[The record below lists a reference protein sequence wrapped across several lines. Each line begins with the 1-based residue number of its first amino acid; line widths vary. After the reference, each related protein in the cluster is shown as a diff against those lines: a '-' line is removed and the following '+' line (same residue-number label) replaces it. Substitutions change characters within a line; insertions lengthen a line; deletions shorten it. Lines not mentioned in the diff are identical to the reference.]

1 MAICKTKNG
10 GTGMTKTIMVS
21 NQKGGVGKTTTTL
34 ELGAIYARKGK
45 RVLVI
50 DLDGQVNLSMYVNAK
65 YDDKNIPTIRDVL
78 LEIKEILKHSE
89 PEKDEDTDDG
99 EEDIITKSIQTTS
112 EGFDIIA
119 GHRNLSNAL
128 AEFSDI
134 TDVFLLKELI
144 SCLEDYDYILIDS
157 APARSPLLN
166 MGYVAANYCLILT
179 EADKASQDGV
189 RQVVTDI
196 KLLKK
201 SNMSDIVILGILLNK
216 NEDLKNQEEAYEDL
230 CAFGKTNDCMPFETI
245 ISKAAGATTA
255 KNMYKSIHAYKDTRG
270 IDKRGIQGILKDF
283 DNLADEIEKRI
294 KKIER

>member
-1 MAICKTKNG
+1 
-10 GTGMTKTIMVS
+10 MTKTIMVS

-45 RVLVI
+45 RVLII
-50 DLDGQVNLSMYVNAK
+50 DLDGQVNISMYVNAK

-78 LEIKEILKHSE
+78 LEIKEIMNHLE
-89 PEKDEDTDDG
+89 AEAEKEDDMQD
-99 EEDIITKSIQTTS
+99 DIITRSIQTTG

-128 AEFSDI
+128 AEFSDT
-134 TDVFLLKELI
+134 TDAFLLKELI
-144 SCLEDYDYILIDS
+144 SCMEDYDYILIDS

-166 MGYVAANYCLILT
+166 MGYVAADYCLILT

-189 RQVVTDI
+189 KQVVTDI

-201 SNMSDIVILGILLNK
+201 SKMSAISILGIVLNK
-216 NEDLKNQEEAYEDL
+216 NEDLKNQEEAYKDL
-230 CAFGKTNDCMPFETI
+230 CAFGKTNHCMPFTTI

-255 KNMYKSIHAYKDTRG
+255 KNMYKSIHAYHDTKG
-270 IDKRGIQGILKDF
+270 VDKRSIQGILNDF
-283 DNLADEIEKRI
+283 ENLADEIEQRI
-294 KKIER
+294 LKIER

>member
-1 MAICKTKNG
+1 
-10 GTGMTKTIMVS
+10 MVS

-78 LEIKEILKHSE
+78 LEIKEILKQSE
-89 PEKDEDTDDG
+89 LEITNDMEDG
-99 EEDIITKSIQTTS
+99 EDDIITRSIQTTD

-128 AEFSDI
+128 AEFSDT

-144 SCLEDYDYILIDS
+144 SCLDDYDYILIDS

-166 MGYVAANYCLILT
+166 MGYVAADYCLILT

-189 RQVVTDI
+189 KQVVTDI

-201 SNMSDIVILGILLNK
+201 SKMSNIVILGILLNK

-230 CAFGKTNDCMPFETI
+230 CVFGKTNGCMPFETI
-245 ISKAAGATTA
+245 IGKAASATTA
-255 KNMYKSIHAYKDTRG
+255 KNMYKSIHAYRDTKG
-270 IDKRGIQGILKDF
+270 INKRSVQGILADF
-283 DNLADEIEKRI
+283 ENLAIEIEKRI
-294 KKIER
+294 KKLEK

>member
-1 MAICKTKNG
+1 
-10 GTGMTKTIMVS
+10 MTRTIMVS

-78 LEIKEILKHSE
+78 LEIKEIMKHPE
-89 PEKDEDTDDG
+89 PETDDDMEDG
-99 EEDIITKSIQTTS
+99 EADIITRSIQTTG

-128 AEFSDI
+128 AEFSDTI
-134 TDVFLLKELI
+134 DVFLLKELI

-166 MGYVAANYCLILT
+166 MGYVAADYCLILT

-189 RQVVTDI
+189 KQVVTDI

-201 SNMSDIVILGILLNK
+201 SKMSDIVILGILLNK
-216 NEDLKNQEEAYEDL
+216 NEDLKNQEEAYQDL
-230 CAFGKTNDCMPFETI
+230 CAFGKTNDCMPFETV

-255 KNMYKSIHAYKDTRG
+255 KNMYKSIHAYRETKG
-270 IDKRGIQGILKDF
+270 IDRRSIQGILTDF
-283 DNLADEIEKRI
+283 ENLAVEIEKRI
-294 KKIER
+294 KNREVEKWQETD

>member
-1 MAICKTKNG
+1 
-10 GTGMTKTIMVS
+10 MTKTIMVS

-50 DLDGQVNLSMYVNAK
+50 DLDGQVNLSMYANAK

-89 PEKDEDTDDG
+89 PERDEDTDDG

-201 SNMSDIVILGILLNK
+201 SNMSDIVVLGILLNK

-283 DNLADEIEKRI
+283 ENLADEIEKRI
-294 KKIER
+294 KRIER

>member
-1 MAICKTKNG
+1 
-10 GTGMTKTIMVS
+10 MTKTIMVS

-89 PEKDEDTDDG
+89 PERDEDTDDG

-196 KLLKK
+196 KLLNK
-201 SNMSDIVILGILLNK
+201 SNMSDIVVLGILLNK

-283 DNLADEIEKRI
+283 ENLADEIEKRI
-294 KKIER
+294 KRIER

>member
-1 MAICKTKNG
+1 
-10 GTGMTKTIMVS
+10 MTKTIMVS

-65 YDDKNIPTIRDVL
+65 YDGKNIPTIRDVL

>member
-1 MAICKTKNG
+1 
-10 GTGMTKTIMVS
+10 MTKTIMVS

-78 LEIKEILKHSE
+78 LEIKEILKHEE
-89 PEKDEDTDDG
+89 PERDEDTDDG

-201 SNMSDIVILGILLNK
+201 SNMSDIVVLGILLNK

-283 DNLADEIEKRI
+283 ENLADEIEKRI
-294 KKIER
+294 KRIER

>member
-1 MAICKTKNG
+1 
-10 GTGMTKTIMVS
+10 MTKTRMVS

-89 PEKDEDTDDG
+89 PERDEDTDDG

-201 SNMSDIVILGILLNK
+201 SNMSDIVVLGILLNK

-283 DNLADEIEKRI
+283 ENLADEIEKRI
-294 KKIER
+294 KRIER

>member
-1 MAICKTKNG
+1 
-10 GTGMTKTIMVS
+10 MTKTIMVS

-45 RVLVI
+45 RVLII
-50 DLDGQVNLSMYVNAK
+50 DLDGQVNISMYVNAK

-78 LEIKEILKHSE
+78 LEIKEIMNHLE
-89 PEKDEDTDDG
+89 AEAEKD
-99 EEDIITKSIQTTS
+99 DIITRSIQTTG

-128 AEFSDI
+128 AEFSDT

-144 SCLEDYDYILIDS
+144 SCMEDYDYILIDS

-166 MGYVAANYCLILT
+166 MGYVAADYCLILT

-189 RQVVTDI
+189 KQVVTDI

-201 SNMSDIVILGILLNK
+201 SKMSAISILGIVLNK
-216 NEDLKNQEEAYEDL
+216 NEDLKNEEEAYKDL
-230 CAFGKTNDCMPFETI
+230 CAFGKTNHCMPFTTI

-255 KNMYKSIHAYKDTRG
+255 KNMYKSIHAYHDTKG
-270 IDKRGIQGILKDF
+270 VDKRSIQGILNDF
-283 DNLADEIEKRI
+283 ENLADEIEQRI
-294 KKIER
+294 LKIER

>member
-1 MAICKTKNG
+1 
-10 GTGMTKTIMVS
+10 MTKTIMVS

-45 RVLVI
+45 RVLII
-50 DLDGQVNLSMYVNAK
+50 DLDGQVNISMYVNAK

-78 LEIKEILKHSE
+78 LEIKEIMNHLE
-89 PEKDEDTDDG
+89 AEAEKEDDMQD
-99 EEDIITKSIQTTS
+99 DIITRSIQTTG

-128 AEFSDI
+128 AEFSDT

-144 SCLEDYDYILIDS
+144 SCMEDYDYILIDS

-166 MGYVAANYCLILT
+166 MGYVAADYCLILT

-189 RQVVTDI
+189 KQVVTDI

-201 SNMSDIVILGILLNK
+201 NK
-216 NEDLKNQEEAYEDL
+216 NV
-230 CAFGKTNDCMPFETI
+230 
-245 ISKAAGATTA
+245 
-255 KNMYKSIHAYKDTRG
+255 
-270 IDKRGIQGILKDF
+270 
-283 DNLADEIEKRI
+283 
-294 KKIER
+294 

>member
-1 MAICKTKNG
+1 
-10 GTGMTKTIMVS
+10 MTKTIMVS

-89 PEKDEDTDDG
+89 PETDDDIEDG
-99 EEDIITKSIQTTS
+99 EDDIITKSIQTTS

-255 KNMYKSIHAYKDTRG
+255 KNMYKSIHAYKDTKG
-270 IDKRGIQGILKDF
+270 IDKRGIQGILRDF
-283 DNLADEIEKRI
+283 ENLADEIEKRI
-294 KKIER
+294 KKLER

>member
-1 MAICKTKNG
+1 
-10 GTGMTKTIMVS
+10 MTKTIMVS

-45 RVLVI
+45 RVLII
-50 DLDGQVNLSMYVNAK
+50 DLDGQVNISMYVNAK

-78 LEIKEILKHSE
+78 LEIKEIMNHLE
-89 PEKDEDTDDG
+89 AEAEKEDAMQD
-99 EEDIITKSIQTTS
+99 DIITRSIQTTG

-128 AEFSDI
+128 AEFSDT

-144 SCLEDYDYILIDS
+144 SCMEDYDYILIDS

-166 MGYVAANYCLILT
+166 MGYVAADYCLILT

-189 RQVVTDI
+189 KQVVTDI

-201 SNMSDIVILGILLNK
+201 SKMSAISILGIVLNK
-216 NEDLKNQEEAYEDL
+216 NEDLKNQEEAYKDL
-230 CAFGKTNDCMPFETI
+230 CAFGKTNHCMPFTTI

-255 KNMYKSIHAYKDTRG
+255 KNMYKSIHAYHDTKG
-270 IDKRGIQGILKDF
+270 VDKRSIQGILNDF
-283 DNLADEIEKRI
+283 ENLADEIEQRI
-294 KKIER
+294 LKIER

>member
-1 MAICKTKNG
+1 
-10 GTGMTKTIMVS
+10 MTKTIMVS

-34 ELGAIYARKGK
+34 ELGAIYARRGK

-78 LEIKEILKHSE
+78 LEIKEILKHSDSGTDGDME
-89 PEKDEDTDDG
+89 EEDD
-99 EEDIITKSIQTTS
+99 DIITRSIQTTS

-128 AEFSDI
+128 AEFSDV

-230 CAFGKTNDCMPFETI
+230 CVFGKTNECMPFETI

-255 KNMYKSIHAYKDTRG
+255 KNMYKSIHAYRDTKG
-270 IDKRGIQGILKDF
+270 IDKRWRLVF
-283 DNLADEIEKRI
+283 
-294 KKIER
+294 KISSY

>member
-1 MAICKTKNG
+1 
-10 GTGMTKTIMVS
+10 MTKTIMVS

-50 DLDGQVNLSMYVNAK
+50 DLDGQVNLSMYVNAR

-78 LEIKEILKHSE
+78 LEIKDILKHSE
-89 PEKDEDTDDG
+89 PETDHDADDEE

-255 KNMYKSIHAYKDTRG
+255 KNMYKSIHAYKDTKG

-283 DNLADEIEKRI
+283 ENLADEIEKRI

>member
-1 MAICKTKNG
+1 
-10 GTGMTKTIMVS
+10 MTKTIMVR
-21 NQKGGVGKTTTTL
+21 NQKVGVGKTTTTL

-89 PEKDEDTDDG
+89 PERDEDTDDG

-201 SNMSDIVILGILLNK
+201 SNMSDIVVLGILLNK

-283 DNLADEIEKRI
+283 ENLADEIEKRI
-294 KKIER
+294 KRIER